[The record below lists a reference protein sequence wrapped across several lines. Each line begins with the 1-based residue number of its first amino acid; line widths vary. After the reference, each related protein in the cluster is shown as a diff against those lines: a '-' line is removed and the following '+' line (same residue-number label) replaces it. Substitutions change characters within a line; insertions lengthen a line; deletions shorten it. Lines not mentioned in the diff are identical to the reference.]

1 MANARWSG
9 EDLEYL
15 GIPVRGAR
23 AAVVGVGVE
32 NTPLVEFLARQGA
45 RVTACDG
52 KEAQSLEAYTRLRSL
67 PVQWSLG
74 PRYLEPLVRETF
86 DFVFLTPGLI
96 KDLPEIQAA
105 KARGA
110 RITGQMD
117 LFLSLCPAPI
127 VGITGSSGKSTTTS
141 LLGDILAAGGAPVH
155 VGGNI
160 GRVLLPDLPAMKAA
174 DHVVLELSSFQLEL
188 VHRSPQ
194 MAVLLNIR
202 PNHLDIHG
210 SFQAYQEAKANIARH
225 QQPGD
230 YFVFAA
236 HEPEAVAVAGQTPAR
251 LVAFSPEPPTPE
263 PGTPAGHWSHR
274 LHGYAAVV
282 DGHIVFQRGEE
293 REVIMPVAEIPLLG
307 RHNLANVLAA
317 VAVSRLRG
325 IEPEAIAAAITAFR
339 PLEHRLEPV
348 LTWRGVKFY
357 NDSVATA
364 PDRTAAALAAFQEP
378 IVLVAGGFDK
388 GIPFNGLGRY
398 ILDRPV
404 RAVVLLGATAGA
416 IAAAIADAAA
426 TTGKEPPP
434 VFRASDLA
442 EAVRLGAEAA
452 RPGDVVLFSP
462 ACSSYDMFPSF
473 AVRGRRFKEEV
484 TKLAAS

>member
-1 MANARWSG
+1 MANARLSA
-9 EDLEYL
+9 EHLHYL

-32 NTPLVEFLARQGA
+32 NTPLVEFLARHGA
-45 RVTACDG
+45 HVTACDG
-52 KEAQSLEAYTRLRSL
+52 KEAHALEAYQRLRPW
-67 PVQWSLG
+67 PVAWSLG
-74 PRYLEPLVRETF
+74 PGYLQPLVRETF

-96 KDLPEIQAA
+96 KDLPEIKAA
-105 KARGA
+105 QARGA

-117 LFLSLCPAPI
+117 LFLSLCPAPV

-141 LLGDILAAGGAPVH
+141 LLGDILSAGDTPVH

-160 GRVLLPDLPAMKAA
+160 GRVLLPHLPHIAA
-174 DHVVLELSSFQLEL
+174 GHHVVLELSSFQLEL

-194 MAVLLNIR
+194 VAVLLNIR

-210 SFQAYQEAKANIARH
+210 SFQAYQAAKANIARH
-225 QQPGD
+225 QQPD
-230 YFVFAA
+230 DIFVFAA
-236 HEPEAVAVAGQTPAR
+236 HEPEAVAVAAQTPAR
-251 LVAFSPEPPTPE
+251 LVAFGPEPPAPP
-263 PGTPAGHWSHR
+263 PGAPAGHWANR

-282 DGHIVFQRGEE
+282 NDHIVFQRDGE
-293 REVIMPVAEIPLLG
+293 REVIMPVKEVPLLG

-317 VAVSRLRG
+317 VAVARLQG
-325 IEPEAIAAAITAFR
+325 VAPSAIAAAITAFR

-348 LTWRGVKFY
+348 LTWRGVQFY

-364 PDRTAAALAAFQEP
+364 PDRTAAALAAFDGP
-378 IVLVAGGFDK
+378 IVLVAGGYDK

-404 RAVVLLGATAGA
+404 RAVVLLGATADA
-416 IAAAIADAAA
+416 IAAAIDEAARA
-426 TTGKEPPP
+426 TGKEPPP
-434 VFRASDLA
+434 VLRAADLA
-442 EAVRLGAEAA
+442 EAVRLGAGAA

-473 AVRGRRFKEEV
+473 AARGRQFKEEV
-484 TKLAAS
+484 KKLAAS